1 MQNFFKLRVDFSLSI
16 LYNKSIEKRE
26 VLEMEKILVFD
37 MDGTIADLYGVE
49 NWLADLRS
57 ENPRPY
63 ILAKPLYDMDSL
75 NIILELLKEQGWKIV
90 VTSWLAKN
98 SSAFYD
104 EVVREAKGMW
114 LNKYNF
120 PFDEIHLVK
129 YGTTKAN
136 CTRKL
141 GGFQILIDDNEKVRN
156 GWTLGNTINANE
168 NILKKLV
175 DLLLTE

>member
-1 MQNFFKLRVDFSLSI
+1 
-16 LYNKSIEKRE
+16 
-26 VLEMEKILVFD
+26 MEKILVFD

-49 NWLADLRS
+49 NWLVDLRS
-57 ENPRPY
+57 AIPRPY

-75 NIILELLKEQGWKIV
+75 NIILGLLKEQGWKIV

-98 SSAFYD
+98 SSALYD
-104 EVVREAKGMW
+104 EVVREAKRMW

-156 GWTLGNTINANE
+156 GWTLGDTINANE